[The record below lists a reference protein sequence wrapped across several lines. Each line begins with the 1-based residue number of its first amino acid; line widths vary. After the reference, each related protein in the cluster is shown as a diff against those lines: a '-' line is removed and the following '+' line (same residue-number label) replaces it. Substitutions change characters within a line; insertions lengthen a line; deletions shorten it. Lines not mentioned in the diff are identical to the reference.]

1 MDPRYTAE
9 IFKHLEMQNELLLES
24 HSSISHQLHKLQRS
38 KLLQEQSA
46 CSESANAYLSSTVGI
61 AFIFRFSDDTSRVS
75 LSTIKEGIFKVEEEM
90 LMRKFHELMKAQTVN
105 KKNENNG
112 NISTALVDPACVEGD
127 EAGNSAPFVLVKSK
141 EQL

>member
-24 HSSISHQLHKLQRS
+24 YSSISHQLHKLQRS

-127 EAGNSAPFVLVKSK
+127 EAGNSAPLVLVKSK